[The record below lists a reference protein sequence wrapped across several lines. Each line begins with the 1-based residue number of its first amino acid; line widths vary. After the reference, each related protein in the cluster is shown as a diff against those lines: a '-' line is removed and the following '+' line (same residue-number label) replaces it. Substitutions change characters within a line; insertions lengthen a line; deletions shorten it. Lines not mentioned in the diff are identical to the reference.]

1 MNNISFIEQNIAIQQ
16 HAYGHPLSAL
26 KLKNIKIPDGDIL
39 VKVLYRAI
47 NPSDILSINGCG
59 QYLYNHSVPR
69 IPGFEAIGRVI
80 RSKSVKFNVND
91 KVLVIKPGT
100 WQKYMAVSEEHL
112 LIIPEKLG
120 NGAAAQLYING
131 LTAWIILTEVLN
143 INKNDIVII
152 NAGNSSIAKFFIQLS
167 SSFGYKIIVSTS
179 QVNKNKILESGCI
192 GVVDSNYSIKEQLL
206 KQNLPTP
213 NIALDAVGGDV
224 GARLL
229 EAVCDNGI
237 FIIYGCLS
245 MHNYPNIIN
254 SLLKIKQI
262 KPKRFF
268 LRDWESRVSIEFR
281 NAKILQ
287 LIDCILKI
295 NIQLPIYCEIDIS
308 QYQEAIK
315 LYKNNQ
321 NNQNNHGKI
330 LISS

>member
-1 MNNISFIEQNIAIQQ
+1 MNNIHLIEQNKAIQQ
-16 HAYGHPLSAL
+16 HAYGSPLSVL
-26 KLKNIKIPDGDIL
+26 KLKNIKTPDGDIL

-59 QYLYNHSVPR
+59 QYLYNHYVPR
-69 IPGFEAIGRVI
+69 IPGFEAIGRVV
-80 RSKSVKFNVND
+80 RSKSIKFNVND

-120 NGAAAQLYING
+120 KGIAAQLYING

-152 NAGNSSIAKFFIQLS
+152 NAGNSSIAKLFIQLS
-167 SSFGYKIIVSTS
+167 SFFGYKIIVSTS
-179 QVNKNKILESGCI
+179 QVNKNKILDSGAI
-192 GVVDSNYSIKEQLL
+192 GVVDSSYSIREQLF

-224 GARLL
+224 GTRLL

-245 MHNYPNIIN
+245 MQNYPTTIN
-254 SLLKIKQI
+254 SLLKVKQI

-268 LRDWESRVSIEFR
+268 LRDWESKVSIEFR

-295 NIQLPIYCEIDIS
+295 NIQLPIYREMDIL

-315 LYKNNQ
+315 LYKDNQ
-321 NNQNNHGKI
+321 NNVGKI
-330 LISS
+330 LIYS